1 MRLDDQN
8 GEVDDD
14 DESEDDEED
23 ESEDDNEEHYWFDCP
38 WCKDIWLSENER
50 DEHLYYCRKK

>member
-23 ESEDDNEEHYWFDCP
+23 ESEDDNEEHYWFGWVRMREMSTCTTVGRNKQP
-38 WCKDIWLSENER
+38 NKTG
-50 DEHLYYCRKK
+50 